1 MATEVELTIT
11 LEAGLAARLVAA
23 ATERGW
29 SPESLASDCIAQVLE
44 VAIRHR
50 VLLERLEIVDAAL
63 LGMAEAVGELGAPS
77 GGIDLSEVCRY
88 RKATGEDVGSGIG
101 DPAA

>member
-1 MATEVELTIT
+1 MAEEIELTIR
-11 LEAGLAARLVAA
+11 LESGLAARLTAA

-29 SPESLASDCIAQVLE
+29 TAESLASDCVAQVLE

-50 VLLERLEIVDAAL
+50 VLIERLEIVDAAL
-63 LGMAEAVGELGAPS
+63 LDMAEAVGDLGAPS
-77 GGIDLSEVCRY
+77 GGIDLSDVCRFQ
-88 RKATGEDVGSGIG
+88 KGGGLGPG